1 MVVPSTTHKQFVQV
15 VSAHNARVLLQF
27 LFLLLAA
34 LALLRLIAVYWVSS
48 SVSVV
53 GRKWNSHSKHKR
65 HLRDIHLRRCKIFQI
80 TRAIFVLSMTKGS
93 LLCVGAQQCAALH
106 NNRLVVLRSN
116 AKMRCCAALCAITAH
131 AHTVQHCV
139 MFIDNDVK
147 HGCQLPVIGSFPVSY
162 TTKEV
167 RWIGKAA
174 NNFKTSFKYKYFII
188 QNA

>member
-1 MVVPSTTHKQFVQV
+1 MRAYYYNSY
-15 VSAHNARVLLQF
+15 SYCW
-27 LFLLLAA
+27 LLAA

-48 SVSVV
+48 SASVV
-53 GRKWNSHSKHKR
+53 GRKWNSHLKHNETTFTIQLFIYVVVKFFK
-65 HLRDIHLRRCKIFQI
+65 LRALRI
-80 TRAIFVLSMTKGS
+80 VLSMTKGS
-93 LLCVGAQQCAALH
+93 SLCVRAQQCAALH
-106 NNRLVVLRSN
+106 DKRFAALRLN
-116 AKMRCCAALCAITAH
+116 AKMRCHAALCAITAH

-174 NNFKTSFKYKYFII
+174 NNFKTSL
-188 QNA
+188 

>member
-34 LALLRLIAVYWVSS
+34 GCPGTTTANSRVLSIVECECCRK
-48 SVSVV
+48 
-53 GRKWNSHSKHKR
+53 GRKWNSHLKHNETTFTIQLFIYVVVKFFK
-65 HLRDIHLRRCKIFQI
+65 LRALL
-80 TRAIFVLSMTKGS
+80 FVLSMTKGS
-93 LLCVGAQQCAALH
+93 LLCVRAQQCAALYDKWFAA
-106 NNRLVVLRSN
+106 LRSN
-116 AKMRCCAALCAITAH
+116 AKMRCHAALCAITAH
-131 AHTVQHCV
+131 AHTMQHCV

-174 NNFKTSFKYKYFII
+174 NNFKTSLQI
-188 QNA
+188 